1 MGWFIILI
9 LALLSFT
16 ALWHFGRLERGPLQ
30 FVLAALLLA
39 LAGYAWQG
47 RPGLAGTPR
56 ETAAQT
62 VQPDSVFA
70 TLRRDLFGQFD
81 AADRWL
87 IIADNYRRRGETRDA
102 AMLIRSGLRGQPRN
116 ATLWT
121 GYGDALVTHAGG
133 MMTPAADLAFR
144 RAEALAP
151 RHPGPPLVRGVAL
164 AQSGR
169 YDEAEREWRKALTL
183 APANASW
190 RPEVERQLAIFDQA
204 RAQGRM
210 R

>member
-1 MGWFIILI
+1 MGWFLILI
-9 LALLSFT
+9 LALLVFT
-16 ALWHFGRLERGPLQ
+16 ALWHFGRLERGPMQ
-30 FVLAALLLA
+30 FVAAALLLA

-47 RPGLAGTPR
+47 RPGLAGAPR
-56 ETAAQT
+56 EAAAKAEA
-62 VQPDSVFA
+62 PESVF
-70 TLRRDLFGQFD
+70 TSLRRETFGQFD

-87 IIADNYRRRGETRDA
+87 IISDNYRRRGETRDA

-151 RHPGPPLVRGVAL
+151 RHPGPPLFRGVAL

-169 YDEAEREWRKALTL
+169 YAEAEREWRKALTL
-183 APANASW
+183 APADASW

-204 RAQGRM
+204 RKDGRL